1 MTLPPDDAAEELWVD
16 DEAGPIVRPYAL
28 TRGRTR
34 PTKGSLLDLI
44 SLVITVRS
52 PAEYDAGIGPEQLRV
67 VSLCRRPL
75 SVAEVAAYLNL
86 PIGTVRVLLG
96 DLLDRQLVQVREP
109 RSTTDLPDDSIFK
122 AVINGLRAL

>member
-1 MTLPPDDAAEELWVD
+1 MTLPPDESAQELWVD

-44 SLVITVRS
+44 SLVVTVRS
-52 PAEYDAGIGPEQLRV
+52 PAEYDVGIGPEQHKV

-109 RSTTDLPDDSIFK
+109 RPPTDLPDDSIFK